1 MTVLSYLA
9 AIVIG
14 YLLGSFPS
22 GYVVGRLRG
31 IDIRQWGS
39 GRLGGTNVL
48 RSAGPWAAIL
58 AVLGDV
64 AKGVVAVFAAR
75 AVVGSPSAE
84 ALAGLAAVLGH
95 DFTIFLRFSGG
106 RGVATTLGALGALY
120 VPAPILLAVIGLS
133 VIAVSRYSSLGSLT
147 IATLMP
153 FVTLYLVLFANK
165 PVWYLIYGL
174 AAGALIVVLHKG
186 NIQRL
191 LAGTERKVGEMGK
204 SREETP

>member
-1 MTVLSYLA
+1 LTVLSYLA
-9 AIVIG
+9 VIAIG

-31 IDIRQWGS
+31 IDVRQWGS

-64 AKGVVAVFAAR
+64 GKGVLAVFVAR
-75 AVVGSPSAE
+75 ALVGSPSAE
-84 ALAGLAAVLGH
+84 ILAGLAAILGH
-95 DFTIFLRFSGG
+95 DFSIFLKFSGG
-106 RGVATTLGALGALY
+106 RGVATTLGAMGALY
-120 VPAPILLAVIGLS
+120 LPASIILALLGLAV
-133 VIAVSRYSSLGSLT
+133 VAVSRYASLASLT

-153 FVTLYLVLFANK
+153 FAMLCLVLLAGK
-165 PVWYLIYGL
+165 PVWYLVYGL
-174 AAGALIVVLHKG
+174 AAGTLIVVLHRG

-191 LAGTERKVGEMGK
+191 LAGTERKIGMKGER
-204 SREETP
+204 REGVL

>member
-1 MTVLSYLA
+1 LIVLSYLA

-14 YLLGSFPS
+14 YFLGSFPS

-31 IDIRQWGS
+31 IDVRQWGS

-48 RSAGPWAAIL
+48 RSAGPWAAIV

-64 AKGVVAVFAAR
+64 AKGVVAVFVAR
-75 AVVGSPSAE
+75 ALVGSPSAE
-84 ALAGLAAVLGH
+84 VLAGLAAIVGH
-95 DFTIFLRFSGG
+95 DFSIFLRFSGG

-120 VPAPILLAVIGLS
+120 LPASLIFALLGLS
-133 VIAVSRYSSLGSLT
+133 VVAVSRYASLASLT

-153 FVTLYLVLFANK
+153 VAMLYLVLFADK
-165 PVWYLIYGL
+165 PIWYLVYGL
-174 AAGALIVVLHKG
+174 AAGTLIVVLHKG

-191 LAGTERKVGEMGK
+191 LAGTERKIGQKGEK
-204 SREETP
+204 REKVP

>member
-1 MTVLSYLA
+1 LTVLSYFV
-9 AIVIG
+9 AIAIG

-31 IDIRQWGS
+31 VDVRQWGS

-64 AKGVVAVFAAR
+64 AKGVVAVFVAR
-75 AVVGSPSAE
+75 ALVGSPSAE
-84 ALAGLAAVLGH
+84 VLAGLAAILGH
-95 DFTIFLRFSGG
+95 DFSIFLTFSGG

-120 VPAPILLAVIGLS
+120 LPASLILTLLGLS
-133 VIAVSRYSSLGSLT
+133 IVAVSRYASLASLT
-147 IATLMP
+147 IATLLP
-153 FVTLYLVLFANK
+153 FFMLYLVLSADK
-165 PVWYLIYGL
+165 PVWYLVYGL
-174 AAGALIVVLHKG
+174 AAGILIAVLHKG

-191 LAGTERKVGEMGK
+191 LTGTERKIGERGER
-204 SREETP
+204 RERVP

>member
-9 AIVIG
+9 AIAIG

-31 IDIRQWGS
+31 IDVRQWGS
-39 GRLGGTNVL
+39 GRIGGTNVL
-48 RSAGPWAAIL
+48 RSVGPGAAIL
-58 AVLGDV
+58 AVLSDV
-64 AKGVVAVFAAR
+64 AKGVLAVFVAR
-75 AVVGSPSAE
+75 ALVGSPSAE
-84 ALAGLAAVLGH
+84 ALAGLAAILGH
-95 DFTIFLRFSGG
+95 DFSIFLTFSGG

-120 VPAPILLAVIGLS
+120 LPASLILALLGLL
-133 VIAVSRYSSLGSLT
+133 VLAVSRYASLASLT

-153 FVTLYLVLFANK
+153 FAMLYLVLFAGK

-174 AAGALIVVLHKG
+174 AASILIVVLHKG

-191 LAGTERKVGEMGK
+191 LAGTERKIGEKGGR
-204 SREETP
+204 REGVP

>member
-9 AIVIG
+9 AIAIG

-31 IDIRQWGS
+31 IDVRQWGS
-39 GRLGGTNVL
+39 GSLGGTNVL
-48 RSAGPWAAIL
+48 RSAGPWAAVL

-64 AKGVVAVFAAR
+64 AKGVLAVFAAK
-75 AVVGSPSAE
+75 ALIGSPSAE
-84 ALAGLAAVLGH
+84 VLAGLAAILGH
-95 DFTIFLRFSGG
+95 DFSIFVTFSGG

-120 VPAPILLAVIGLS
+120 LPASIILSLLGLAV
-133 VIAVSRYSSLGSLT
+133 VAVSRYASLASLT

-153 FVTLYLVLFANK
+153 FAMLCLVLLAGK
-165 PVWYLIYGL
+165 PVWYLVYGL
-174 AAGALIVVLHKG
+174 AAGILIVVLHRG

-191 LAGTERKVGEMGK
+191 LAGTERKIGMKGEK
-204 SREETP
+204 REGVL

>member
-31 IDIRQWGS
+31 IDLRQWGS
-39 GRLGGTNVL
+39 GSLGGTNVL

-64 AKGVVAVFAAR
+64 AKGVLDIFVAR
-75 AVVGSPSAE
+75 ALVGSPSAE
-84 ALAGLAAVLGH
+84 VLTGLAVILGH
-95 DFTIFLRFSGG
+95 DFSIFLTFNGG
-106 RGVATTLGALGALY
+106 RGVATTLGALVALY
-120 VPAPILLAVIGLS
+120 LPASLILALLGLAVIA
-133 VIAVSRYSSLGSLT
+133 ISRYASLASLT
-147 IATLMP
+147 IATVMP
-153 FVTLYLVLFANK
+153 FVMLYLVLFAGK

-174 AAGALIVVLHKG
+174 AAGILIVVLHKG

-191 LAGTERKVGEMGK
+191 LAGTERKIGEKGER
-204 SREETP
+204 RERVP

>member
-1 MTVLSYLA
+1 LTVLSYFA
-9 AIVIG
+9 ATAIG

-31 IDIRQWGS
+31 IDVRQWGS

-64 AKGVVAVFAAR
+64 AKGVLAIFVAR
-75 AVVGSPSAE
+75 ALVGSPSAE
-84 ALAGLAAVLGH
+84 VLAGLAAILGH
-95 DFTIFLRFSGG
+95 DFSIFLKFSGG

-120 VPAPILLAVIGLS
+120 LPAALILALIGLS
-133 VIAVSRYSSLGSLT
+133 IVAVSRYASLASLT
-147 IATLMP
+147 IATLIP
-153 FVTLYLVLFANK
+153 FATLYLVLFADQ
-165 PVWYLIYGL
+165 PVLYLVYGL
-174 AAGALIVVLHKG
+174 AAGILIVVLHKG

-191 LAGTERKVGEMGK
+191 LAGTERKIGERGER
-204 SREETP
+204 RERVP

>member
-1 MTVLSYLA
+1 LTVLSYLA
-9 AIVIG
+9 AIAIG

-31 IDIRQWGS
+31 IDVRQWGS

-64 AKGVVAVFAAR
+64 AKGVLAVFVAR
-75 AVVGSPSAE
+75 ALVGSPAAE
-84 ALAGLAAVLGH
+84 ILAGLAAILGH
-95 DFTIFLRFSGG
+95 DFSIFLTLSGG

-120 VPAPILLAVIGLS
+120 FPASIILALLALS
-133 VIAVSRYSSLGSLT
+133 VVAVSRYASLASLT

-153 FVTLYLVLFANK
+153 LTTLYLVLLADK
-165 PVWYLIYGL
+165 PVWYLVYGL
-174 AAGALIVVLHKG
+174 AAGILIVVLHKG

-191 LAGTERKVGEMGK
+191 LAGTERKVGERGERK
-204 SREETP
+204 EGIP

>member
-1 MTVLSYLA
+1 LTVLSYLA
-9 AIVIG
+9 AIAIG

-31 IDIRQWGS
+31 IDVRQWGS

-64 AKGVVAVFAAR
+64 AKGVLAVFVAR
-75 AVVGSPSAE
+75 ALVGSPVAE
-84 ALAGLAAVLGH
+84 ILAGLAAILGH
-95 DFTIFLRFSGG
+95 DFSIFLTFSGG

-120 VPAPILLAVIGLS
+120 FPALIILALLALS
-133 VIAVSRYSSLGSLT
+133 VVAVSRYASLASLT

-153 FVTLYLVLFANK
+153 LTTLYLVLLADK
-165 PVWYLIYGL
+165 PVWYLVYGL
-174 AAGALIVVLHKG
+174 AAGILIVVLHKG

-191 LAGTERKVGEMGK
+191 LAGTERKVGERGERK
-204 SREETP
+204 ERIP

>member
-1 MTVLSYLA
+1 MIVLSYLA

-64 AKGVVAVFAAR
+64 GKGVVAVFVAR
-75 AVVGSPSAE
+75 ALVGSPSAE
-84 ALAGLAAVLGH
+84 VLAGLAAILGH
-95 DFTIFLRFSGG
+95 DFSIFLSFSGG

-120 VPAPILLAVIGLS
+120 LPAALILALLGLS
-133 VIAVSRYSSLGSLT
+133 VVALSRYASLASLT
-147 IATLMP
+147 IATLTPLAM
-153 FVTLYLVLFANK
+153 LYLVLFADK
-165 PVWYLIYGL
+165 PVWYLVYGL
-174 AAGALIVVLHKG
+174 AAGILIVGLHKG

-191 LAGTERKVGEMGK
+191 LAGTERKIGESGQR
-204 SREETP
+204 RERAP

>member
-1 MTVLSYLA
+1 LSYLV
-9 AIVIG
+9 AIAIG

-64 AKGVVAVFAAR
+64 AKGVVAVFVAR
-75 AVVGSPSAE
+75 ALVGSPSAE
-84 ALAGLAAVLGH
+84 VLAGLAAILGH
-95 DFTIFLRFSGG
+95 DFSIFLSFSGG

-120 VPAPILLAVIGLS
+120 WPASLILALLGLS
-133 VIAVSRYSSLGSLT
+133 VVAASRYASLASLT

-153 FVTLYLVLFANK
+153 FATLYLVLFADK
-165 PVWYLIYGL
+165 PTWYLVYGL
-174 AAGALIVVLHKG
+174 AAGILIVVLHKG

-191 LAGTERKVGEMGK
+191 LAGTERKIGESGK
-204 SREETP
+204 RRERVS

>member
-1 MTVLSYLA
+1 LTILSYLA

-22 GYVVGRLRG
+22 GYVVGRLKS
-31 IDIRQWGS
+31 IDVRQWGS
-39 GRLGGTNVL
+39 GRIGGANVL
-48 RSAGPWAAIL
+48 RSVGPWAALL
-58 AVLGDV
+58 AVMGDV
-64 AKGVVAVFAAR
+64 AKGIVAVFVAR
-75 AVVGSPSAE
+75 ALVGSPSAE
-84 ALAGLAAVLGH
+84 ALAGLAAILGH
-95 DFTIFLRFSGG
+95 DFSIFLKFSGG

-120 VPAPILLAVIGLS
+120 VPAPILLAVMGLS

-153 FVTLYLVLFANK
+153 FVMLYLVLFADK
-165 PVWYLIYGL
+165 PVWYLVYGL

-191 LAGTERKVGEMGK
+191 LAGTERKVGEKGGRRK
-204 SREETP
+204 VP